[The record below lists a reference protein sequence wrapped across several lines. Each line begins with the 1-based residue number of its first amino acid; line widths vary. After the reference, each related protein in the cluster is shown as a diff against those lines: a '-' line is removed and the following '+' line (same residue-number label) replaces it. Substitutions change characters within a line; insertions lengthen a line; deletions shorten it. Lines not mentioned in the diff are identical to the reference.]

1 MSTSFSIRSF
11 YQRIAGNVIYLFVG
25 IGITS
30 ITIFASNIIL
40 ARFLGIKIFGALT
53 FLLGMINIITMMVD
67 LGLFTAAT
75 KRIAEELGRSQSG
88 ILGTVITSFQRTT
101 WLAGMVGSLVCGWL
115 VVKVPF
121 PPLEKLHIAGI
132 WMVGLWVLVPTVIKS
147 FKAIFNGF
155 EDMRYTLVSHLLL
168 EPLKF
173 IGLILLLLTGSLTLP
188 VILWSWTL
196 IYLLSFAA
204 ILLLGRH
211 FLAKRVKTFHKVWQW
226 SDIVDRLRE
235 SFVYFLPYVGVNI
248 MPSLVIVILGL
259 VSTELEIAWFA
270 SSASLVSISF
280 LVLKPM
286 AQALL
291 PAFTHRYARS
301 GQVIMPTEGMQ
312 LLRMLALFNVCV
324 LLGFLWLGPTIMRWT
339 YGIEFG
345 PAVTVLVILAAVNFF
360 ESFRLGVDP
369 LLFSINAVSMVSRI
383 ELVRYAIMLPFIIGL
398 GWRYGALGAAI
409 GALLA
414 SMVCNVIRMYVLQTR
429 LDIPGMEFA
438 LRFVVLVGAVLAGWQ
453 LGVSPLGVASA
464 ALLLGRGLGL
474 YRLADLQ
481 VVLRIVPSLLRFR

>member
-345 PAVTVLVILAAVNFF
+345 PAVTVLVILAAATFL
-360 ESFRLGVDP
+360 ETFRMVADP
-369 LLFSINAVSMVSRI
+369 LLNSINAASKVSRI
-383 ELVRYAIMLPFIIGL
+383 ELVRYGIMLPAVIALGWSQGAQGAACGVLIASLIGSILRLNAIQHRLKILEVRFVLGFVGWVGAILTSWLLDLPAWVIAPPAVLLGWGL
-398 GWRYGALGAAI
+398 GIYK
-409 GALLA
+409 
-414 SMVCNVIRMYVLQTR
+414 
-429 LDIPGMEFA
+429 PG
-438 LRFVVLVGAVLAGWQ
+438 
-453 LGVSPLGVASA
+453 
-464 ALLLGRGLGL
+464 
-474 YRLADLQ
+474 DLQ
-481 VVLRIVPSLLRFR
+481 MAVRMMRQMVHLR